1 MLLDLIIRHG
11 VIIAFLILLAIVA
24 IARVSQSTP
33 HLGLQDGRLRPCPK
47 SPNCVC
53 SEDNSQFGIPFSGS
67 NPDAVWQTLT
77 EVVIAIGGRIEEDH
91 VDYMHAEFTSRI
103 FGFVD
108 DLELHMDR
116 EKQVIHL
123 RSASRVGYSDMGVN
137 QKRVDRLLAEMQN
150 KLAE

>member
-67 NPDAVWQTLT
+67 NADAVWQTLT